1 MDILKKYSKEI
12 DMIIELALKEDIGE
26 GDVTTDIIVP
36 EKASMKA
43 VFIAKAD
50 GVVCGLPI
58 AKKVFQKLDKNIK
71 MKTKKKDGTLVRSG
85 EILASV
91 KGRARA
97 ILTGERLA
105 LNMMQRLSGI
115 ATLTGKFA
123 AMARPYKAV
132 ILDTRKTTPL
142 FRIPEKYAVK
152 IGGGENHRM
161 GLYDAV
167 LIKDNHWIVSDIE
180 KEYVDLKRWIPKNMK
195 TEIEVHDM
203 DMLEKA
209 IKLQPDIIM
218 LDNMPPNML
227 EKCIKKIRRSGIPT
241 KIEVSGG
248 IGLHNIR
255 DVLNKKP
262 DYISIGSITHSPPSM
277 DISLRMEA

>member
-1 MDILKKYSKEI
+1 
-12 DMIIELALKEDIGE
+12 IGA
-26 GDVTTDIIVP
+26 GDVTTDVIVP

-43 VFIAKAD
+43 VFVAKAE
-50 GVVCGLPI
+50 GIVCGLPI

-71 MKTKKKDGTLVRSG
+71 MSVKKKDGAFVRSG

-105 LNMMQRLSGI
+105 LNIMQRLSGI
-115 ATLTGKFA
+115 STLTSKFA
-123 AMARPYKAV
+123 AIAKPYKV
-132 ILDTRKTTPL
+132 TILDTRKTTPL
-142 FRIPEKYAVK
+142 FRIPEKYAVR

-167 LIKDNHWIVSDIE
+167 LIKDNHWIVADIE
-180 KEYVDLKRWIPKNMK
+180 KAYVDLRRWIPKNMK
-195 TEIEVHDM
+195 TEIEVHDE

-218 LDNMPPNML
+218 LDNMPPNRL
-227 EKCIKKIRRSGIPT
+227 EKCITQIRESNIPS

-248 IGLHNIR
+248 LGLHNIR
-255 DVLNKKP
+255 DVLKKK
-262 DYISIGSITHSPPSM
+262 DLITYQ
-277 DISLRMEA
+277 